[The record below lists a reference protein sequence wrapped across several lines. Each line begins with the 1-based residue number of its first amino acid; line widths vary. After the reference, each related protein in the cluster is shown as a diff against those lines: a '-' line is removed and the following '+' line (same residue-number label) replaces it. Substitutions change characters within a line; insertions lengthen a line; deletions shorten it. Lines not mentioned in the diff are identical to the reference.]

1 MQAATRMTLGAFL
14 ISFSSLFV
22 AVAGVSAASAG
33 FWRMAVGT
41 AVLWLWLRWQGRD
54 MGLPP
59 RQLLALAG
67 AAAFFAL
74 DLALWHQSILY
85 VGPGLAT
92 LLANLQVFSMPLVAW
107 LLYRERLWLGYGL
120 GALLAVTG
128 LWLQVGAG
136 WEAFSPQYRTGIW
149 LGLGTA
155 LAYTG
160 FMLTMKRVQQG
171 NAREETSL
179 NLLWMSAFTAV
190 FLALAA
196 LGQGHGLWL
205 PDLRALLV
213 LLAYGA
219 LCQVLGWILITG
231 AMPQLPTAR
240 IALLLLLQ
248 PTFSYVWDVLFLHRP
263 MSTAEV
269 AGTCITLAGI
279 YVGSLKKHAETS

>member
-22 AVAGVSAASAG
+22 AVAGVSAASSG
-33 FWRMAVGT
+33 FWRMAVGSV
-41 AVLWLWLRWQGRD
+41 VLWLWLRLRGR
-54 MGLPP
+54 GVSLPP

-92 LLANLQVFSMPLVAW
+92 LLANLQVFSMPLAAW

-120 GALLAVTG
+120 GAVLAVAG

-136 WEAFSPQYRTGIW
+136 WEAFSPQYRTGVW

-171 NAREETSL
+171 NAREETAV
-179 NLLWMSAFTAV
+179 NLLWMSVFTAL
-190 FLALAA
+190 FLAAAA
-196 LGQGHGLWL
+196 LWQGHSLWL
-205 PDLRALLV
+205 PDLRAMLV

-219 LCQVLGWILITG
+219 LCQVLGWMLITG
-231 AMPQLPTAR
+231 AMPALPTAR

-248 PTFSYVWDVLFLHRP
+248 PTFSYVWDVLFLRRA
-263 MSTAEV
+263 MTTVEL
-269 AGTCITLAGI
+269 AGVCITLAGI
-279 YVGSLKKHAETS
+279 YVGSLKRQPASS